1 MQPDHTLIGRLSHV
15 TGKGNDGG
23 DVHTLGSHAGQF
35 FVGGDVALSG
45 FLWRHVMAPSRFAV
59 LVRKHNDST
68 PGRLAEVVSG
78 RI

>member
-1 MQPDHTLIGRLSHV
+1 
-15 TGKGNDGG
+15 
-23 DVHTLGSHAGQF
+23 
-35 FVGGDVALSG
+35 VGGDVAHSG